1 MITSIQNI
9 DPIKFLED
17 YLGIKLLAY
26 QKEMLRIML
35 STNKIHIYPW
45 QNYERLNNIKAINEI
60 TKCYL
65 LINKLRFKE
74 HVTNRT
80 N

>member
-1 MITSIQNI
+1 MITNIQNI
-9 DPIKFLED
+9 DPIEFLED

-45 QNYERLNNIKAINEI
+45 QSYERLNIKTTNEI
-60 TKCYL
+60 TKYYL

-74 HVTNRT
+74 HVTNET